1 MGCGA
6 SSAQLDG
13 KTIGVDL
20 QPGMEGCMMVGK
32 GRSHDG
38 LGMTGVVV
46 SSPSRQQLACDVPV
60 IEARANVCASSSF
73 ISIIALDEFR
83 VCLLPRPI
91 FASTAVACPCEL
103 GVTNYG
109 G

>member
-1 MGCGA
+1 MRIGLGETGALQRKKREDRHAILSVHSLGVMGCGA

-60 IEARANVCASSSF
+60 VEARANVCTGS
-73 ISIIALDEFR
+73 R
-83 VCLLPRPI
+83 
-91 FASTAVACPCEL
+91 
-103 GVTNYG
+103 G
-109 G
+109 